1 MSIVKDI
8 FMEEYD
14 RILMEAE
21 EEGLSEKEAEAR
33 ADKLAYGAMQERFA
47 DMADR
52 ERQRAKDGY
61 YDS

>member
-33 ADKLAYGAMQERFA
+33 ADKLAYAAMQDRFA
-47 DMADR
+47 DMGDR
-52 ERQRAKDGY
+52 ARQQEKDGFK
-61 YDS
+61 